1 MLDFMGDL
9 GKIYKVLKTGADIY
23 STVKGK
29 KGYREPT
36 PLIEEPSLGGMF
48 ELSSDGMTEAKGPAA
63 PDVTNYEEVLS
74 AWLQRINKFA
84 MRS

>member
-1 MLDFMGDL
+1 
-9 GKIYKVLKTGADIY
+9 
-23 STVKGK
+23 
-29 KGYREPT
+29 
-36 PLIEEPSLGGMF
+36 MF

>member
-1 MLDFMGDL
+1 MIDFMGDL

-29 KGYREPT
+29 QEKRTPT

-48 ELSSDGMTEAKGPAA
+48 ELSSDGMEAAEKVGA
-63 PDVTNYEEVLS
+63 PDVTNYEEVLN
-74 AWLQRINKFA
+74 AWLQRINRFA